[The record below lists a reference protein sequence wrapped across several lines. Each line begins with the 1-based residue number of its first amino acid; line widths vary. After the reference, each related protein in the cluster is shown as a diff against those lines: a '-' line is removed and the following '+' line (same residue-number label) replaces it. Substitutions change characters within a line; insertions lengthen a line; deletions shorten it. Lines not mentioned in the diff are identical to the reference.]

1 MRTIFM
7 INLLLT
13 ILLSSC
19 GNNKNQDKNF
29 AIEHRS
35 TPIINSSD
43 TSKVDSSYVRT
54 GFYFLTDIG
63 KAIKMHMDHSN
74 QDFYIS
80 QKPFVSVKNI
90 LRVNA
95 QKNIIDGRTT
105 WGVTLVL
112 DNQGTKDLEE
122 ATGNSIYPKIA
133 IVMANRLLYVVE
145 NSSKIKTGIM
155 QIILIDYN
163 QNEVDEMV
171 NAISN
176 KN

>member
-1 MRTIFM
+1 
-7 INLLLT
+7 
-13 ILLSSC
+13 
-19 GNNKNQDKNF
+19 
-29 AIEHRS
+29 
-35 TPIINSSD
+35 
-43 TSKVDSSYVRT
+43 
-54 GFYFLTDIG
+54 
-63 KAIKMHMDHSN
+63 MHKDHSN
-74 QDFYIS
+74 EDFYIS